1 MVFGTEKGDSMIDVK
16 NVRDVRAE
24 KQNEW
29 AAAQIE
35 RQEATIEYI
44 AMMADIDLE
53 GEGEANELVSE
64 D

>member
-1 MVFGTEKGDSMIDVK
+1 MIDVK

>member
-1 MVFGTEKGDSMIDVK
+1 MVFGTEKGEQMIDVK